1 MLRDR
6 YEFLTGSYEDGEKF
20 EATPAGKYF
29 GRISEI
35 IWSEHKTGCYPI
47 IKFIIEA
54 RDCSND
60 KQLQIFREEL
70 KRKESVGEIDLSD
83 LKSKVSTLEK
93 KIAALPKYRVIKA
106 HYMKPDNKSS
116 LFFLNN
122 DLELLNKERVNPQTS
137 EFWDD
142 LEAALNNTIG
152 DKIELEVKI
161 EKSGDKEYT
170 RVEFIRL
177 LVKGKGGQIQEEIPK
192 EAVVTNSDNSDIP
205 F

>member
-20 EATPAGKYF
+20 EVTPAGKYF